1 MEELG
6 LAPGAELK
14 ALHDSLGTAFAA
26 SQPSAATGPLAID
39 DGFVGRSVELRRIA
53 ELLAR
58 DDCRLLCII
67 GPGGVGKT
75 RLARRALQDLA
86 PAYADGVAF
95 VALEDV
101 AVAGEI
107 GGRLALEIGV
117 GLAGSAEAPDP
128 AVALLRDRPM
138 LVLRANFLRLGP
150 DA

>member
-1 MEELG
+1 MEDLG

-26 SQPSAATGPLAID
+26 PQPSAATGPLAID

-101 AVAGEI
+101 AGGGEI
-107 GGRLALEIGV
+107 GGRLASGNGD
-117 GLAGSAEAPDP
+117 GLAWRPWAP
-128 AVALLRDRPM
+128 AQVFQLLVDLHLP
-138 LVLRANFLRLGP
+138 LVLL
-150 DA
+150 